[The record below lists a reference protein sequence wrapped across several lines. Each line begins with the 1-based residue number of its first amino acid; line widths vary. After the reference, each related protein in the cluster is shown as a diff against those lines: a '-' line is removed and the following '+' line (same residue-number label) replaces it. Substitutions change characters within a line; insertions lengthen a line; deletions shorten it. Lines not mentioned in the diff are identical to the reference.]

1 MLKELSFGAVLFRVE
16 KGKIYYL
23 LLQHSKNYFN
33 FPKGGLEKDEGAIRA
48 AKREILEETGIKDVK
63 IIKGF
68 KEKNNYIFR
77 QKGKLIFKTV
87 IFFLAQTKEEKV
99 TISKEHIGYKWLS
112 YEDATSFLRIKDLK
126 KILKKADDF
135 LKSLQNKSR

>member
-1 MLKELSFGAVLFRVE
+1 
-16 KGKIYYL
+16 
-23 LLQHSKNYFN
+23 
-33 FPKGGLEKDEGAIRA
+33 
-48 AKREILEETGIKDVK
+48 
-63 IIKGF
+63 
-68 KEKNNYIFR
+68 IFR